1 MLMVCYVMQNS
12 RANVLEGQECMCSN
26 VIFVVK
32 DLISVFY
39 NLLVKNLCCFYV
51 LHLSVIVIKNA
62 CYLP

>member
-1 MLMVCYVMQNS
+1 MLMVCYVMQNN
-12 RANVLEGQECMCSN
+12 RANVLEEQECMCSN

-39 NLLVKNLCCFYV
+39 NLLVKNLCCSFV